1 MQSNASS
8 TDTIAARAT
17 PPGIGSIAV
26 LRMSGGA
33 ALSVAERLFVPRGG
47 GGGSAAGARSA
58 GSAGS
63 GGSGGD
69 GGGSGVGVRALP
81 DRTATLGLL
90 HRRPGGDPLD
100 ECVLLLW
107 RGPHSYTG
115 EDVVEFHLH
124 GGPRLVESALEALYA
139 CGVRAAQPGEFTRRA
154 FLNGRLDLAQ
164 AEAVAD
170 LIVARTDQ
178 AARCALGQLTGG
190 LSLRIA
196 ALRADLVTLAAE
208 CEAYI
213 DFPEEGLPESDRARQ
228 GAGMEEVL
236 RRLEVLLRDA
246 RRGRPLR
253 EGARIAIAGCP
264 NAGKSSLLNALVGR
278 ERAIVAPHPGTT
290 RDTIEAQVDL
300 RGIPAVLIDTA
311 GLREQ
316 SESVEALG
324 IARTHDEI
332 AAADLVVF
340 VLDASEPIRGQTLDA
355 FARVRSRPHLVALNK
370 TDLPVAF
377 SRAEVEKAVAN
388 PLLRGMYAIS
398 ARTRSGLEEL
408 EAAMQGVLEGS
419 PGGAM
424 EDNPESPLVANAR
437 HIALLEASRS
447 HLRRAFEGHTARLP
461 LELVAVDLREA
472 LLALGAITGHTNPT
486 EDILDSIFS
495 TFCIGK

>member
-1 MQSNASS
+1 MQSTASS

-26 LRMSGGA
+26 IRMSGGA

-47 GGGSAAGARSA
+47 GGG
-58 GSAGS
+58 
-63 GGSGGD
+63 
-69 GGGSGVGVRALP
+69 GVRALP

-90 HRRPGGDPLD
+90 HRRSGGDPLD
-100 ECVLLLW
+100 ECVLVLW

-124 GGPRLVESALEALYA
+124 GGPRLVESALEVLYA
-139 CGVRAAQPGEFTRRA
+139 FGVRAAQPGEFTRRA

-236 RRLEVLLRDA
+236 RRLDVLLRDA

-311 GLREQ
+311 GLREE

-324 IARTHDEI
+324 IARTHNEI
-332 AAADLVVF
+332 ATADLVVF
-340 VLDASEPIRGQTLDA
+340 VLDASEPIRRQTLDA
-355 FARVRSRPHLVALNK
+355 FARVRPRPHLVALNK

-377 SRAEVEKAVAN
+377 SRPDVEKAVAN
-388 PLLRGMYAIS
+388 PLLRGIHAIS

-408 EAAMQGVLEGS
+408 EAAMQAVLEGS
-419 PGGAM
+419 PEGGMM
-424 EDNPESPLVANAR
+424 EESAESPLVANTR
-437 HIALLEASRS
+437 HIALLDAARS

-472 LLALGAITGHTNPT
+472 LLALGAITGHSNLT